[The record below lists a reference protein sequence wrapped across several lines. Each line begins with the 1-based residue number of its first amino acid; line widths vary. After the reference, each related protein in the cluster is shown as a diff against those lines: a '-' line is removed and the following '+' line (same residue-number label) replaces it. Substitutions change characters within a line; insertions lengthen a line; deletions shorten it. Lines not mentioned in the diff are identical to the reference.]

1 MSLDLTIQ
9 LDDEDLEHFVQAM
22 QRAQSKASGLSAEA
36 VVAAA
41 SKLLVNVPT
50 VKIPNFVKD
59 RLEKLDSM
67 IQLVV
72 DEGYALPDEDRA
84 RVLSCLAY
92 FADPHDIIPDS
103 VPVIGFLDDAI
114 IDRTVRPRVETGD
127 RCLQRFHPLPPAG
140 SGAPRRGCGQPQDPS
155 RGLAGNPSPGSA

>member
-72 DEGYALPDEDRA
+72 DEGYALPDEDRT

-103 VPVIGFLDDAI
+103 VPVIGFQIGRAH
-114 IDRTVRPRVETGD
+114 V
-127 RCLQRFHPLPPAG
+127 
-140 SGAPRRGCGQPQDPS
+140 
-155 RGLAGNPSPGSA
+155 